1 MSHRKE
7 PDPEHA
13 QKDFEDFVRQRFSG
27 SFQNFSRAMHS
38 SAEGA
43 ARIET
48 QGPAEWDWDFR
59 HKPLDIKRFLD
70 RSITQQEEAKRTL
83 AIAIC
88 DHYNQV
94 KAVYS
99 GADSGQDEYTKQNI
113 LLLGPSGVGKT
124 YLIRKIAEL
133 IGVPFVKADAT
144 KFSETGYVGAN
155 VEDLIR
161 DLVHQAD
168 GDIRKAEC
176 GLIYLDEADKLA
188 SHQKPQGRDVNGKGV
203 QFGLLRLMEETEIDL
218 RAGNDLQS
226 QLQTIVDFQRGKSG
240 RNKVST
246 KHILFIVSGAFSGLE
261 DIIQQRIGRS
271 ALGFQTNHSGHTHL
285 KPSSSLFDQA
295 KSEDF
300 IAFGFAPEFIGRL
313 PVRVSCHPLSKDDL
327 LHIMTNAEGSIIRQY
342 QKSFLA
348 YDISLRFSPEA
359 LDQIAT
365 LASQEMTGARGLMT
379 VCEKILRPYK
389 FELPSTSI
397 RELEVTA
404 ELIQDPSGY
413 LTGLLKK
420 NRPTT

>member
-27 SFQNFSRAMHS
+27 SFQSFSRAMHS
-38 SAEGA
+38 GEGQTP
-43 ARIET
+43 RSET
-48 QGPAEWDWDFR
+48 QGAAEWDWDFR

-70 RSITQQEEAKRTL
+70 RSITQQEDAKRTL

-99 GADSGQDEYTKQNI
+99 GLDSAQDEYSKQNI

-155 VEDLIR
+155 VEELIK
-161 DLVHQAD
+161 DLVHQAH

-188 SHQKPQGRDVNGKGV
+188 SQQKPQGRDVNGKGV

-226 QLQTIVDFQRGKSG
+226 QLQTIMDFQRGKPS
-240 RNKVST
+240 RNTIST

-285 KPSSSLFDQA
+285 KPSASLFDQA

-300 IAFGFAPEFIGRL
+300 IAFGFEPEFIGRL

-327 LHIMTNAEGSIIRQY
+327 LHIMTHAEGSIIRQY
-342 QKSFLA
+342 QRSFLA
-348 YDISLRFSPEA
+348 YGISLRFSPEA
-359 LDQIAT
+359 LDHIAT
-365 LASQEMTGARGLMT
+365 LASQEKTGARGLMT

-397 RELEVTA
+397 RELEVTH
-404 ELIQDPSGY
+404 ELIQDPPGY
-413 LTGLLKK
+413 LTGLLQKHRD
-420 NRPTT
+420 N